1 MRTVLLAEYVYQ
13 EVFFGFA
20 RGLMRLAND
29 VILNI
34 KKQTLSDTHT
44 HNRKTQSLSQPFL
57 VSSCNATPPYKMAC
71 VAVV

>member
-34 KKQTLSDTHT
+34 KKQTLTDTHT
-44 HNRKTQSLSQPFL
+44 TTVKPSLSIL
-57 VSSCNATPPYKMAC
+57 LRYKMAC
-71 VAVV
+71 IAVV

>member
-44 HNRKTQSLSQPFL
+44 TTVKPSLS
-57 VSSCNATPPYKMAC
+57 SSHFYCRHVTLLLRYKMAC
-71 VAVV
+71 VVVV